1 METNQSPKPSGGLKG
16 LLDSCQANAQALARL
31 VPEGFPPL
39 EPCNSPYDKDDL
51 LAAEVTL
58 PLDPACDV
66 SRVRAVRMRRPYA
79 LHAELVLVDVSRLPA
94 L

>member
-1 METNQSPKPSGGLKG
+1 MEPSQNPQPTGLKG
-16 LLDSCQANAQALARL
+16 LLASCEARAQSLARL
-31 VPEGFPPL
+31 VPESFPEL
-39 EPCNSPYDKDDL
+39 EPRKSPLDKDDL

-79 LHAELVLVDVSRLPA
+79 LHAELVLVDASRLPSA
-94 L
+94 